1 MESPQHGP
9 APVRVIDELVEI
21 DRLAPLDAY
30 QGQVLD
36 LIRSGLS
43 DGVDAVD
50 VSGAVAD
57 ANDSLTRRLLDL
69 AERRLGPPA
78 CRYQWLALG
87 SHGRR
92 EQVLSS
98 DQDHAIAYELTEPGE
113 SPGEENAARDYVT
126 ALAGLV
132 VPGLARAGI
141 PLCAGGYMA
150 TNWCLPLDEFERLFR
165 SWIEAPYPQA
175 LLQAEVFLDV
185 RGCHG
190 DLSTGVLDRILLAGG
205 SRGPFRVQMAR
216 EAVAFRPPFGWFGR
230 LRASGSTVDLKLGG
244 TASIVLLARLY
255 ALTAG
260 STEHSTVS
268 RLRDAST
275 GGTLSPIGAGS
286 LIDAYRFLTDLRLRH
301 QVEQVGKGLP
311 ADNRISLD
319 WLTGEQRLR
328 LRTTLRLVRDIQD
341 VTAMRFSTS
350 SVT

>member
-1 MESPQHGP
+1 METPQHGP
-9 APVRVIDELVEI
+9 ALVPVIDEIAGIE
-21 DRLAPLDAY
+21 RLEPLDAY
-30 QGQVLD
+30 RGQVLD
-36 LIRSGLS
+36 LVRAGLA
-43 DGVDAVD
+43 GGGD
-50 VSGAVAD
+50 VLDVTRAVAD
-57 ANDSLTRRLLDL
+57 ANDHLTRRLLCL
-69 AERRLGPPA
+69 AETHLGPPA
-78 CRYQWLALG
+78 CRYRWLALG

-98 DQDHAIAYELTEPGE
+98 DQDHAIAYERPA
-113 SPGEENAARDYVT
+113 PGEETAARDYFA

-132 VPGLARAGI
+132 VPGLARAGL

-165 SWIEAPYPQA
+165 SWVVEPVPKA

-190 DLSTGVLDRILLAGG
+190 DLSTDTLDRILLAGG

-216 EAVAFRPPFGWFGR
+216 TAVLFRPPFGWFGR
-230 LRASGSTVDLKLGG
+230 LRTSGSTVDLKLGG
-244 TASIVLLARLY
+244 TAAIVLLARLY

-260 STEHSTVS
+260 STAHSTVP
-268 RLRDAST
+268 RLQAASAA
-275 GGTLSPIGAGS
+275 GTLSHSGARS
-286 LIDAYRFLTDLRLRH
+286 LIDAYRFLTGLRLRH
-301 QVEQVGKGLP
+301 QLEQVSEGLS

-319 WLTGEQRLR
+319 WLTREQRQR
-328 LRTTLRLVRDIQD
+328 LRTTLRLVRDMQD